1 MYDTEETVDVRIGV
15 IHSPKE
21 IEIELPVE
29 TDREAIKQQVADAL
43 GSEGGTLWLTDRRG
57 REVCIP
63 SARIAWVEV
72 GSPSDDR
79 PIGFG

>member
-1 MYDTEETVDVRIGV
+1 MDVRIGV
-15 IHSPKE
+15 IQSPKE
-21 IEIELPVE
+21 IEIELAAD
-29 TDREAIKQQVADAL
+29 TDRDAIKKQVADAL
-43 GSEGGTLWLTDRRG
+43 GTEGSVLWLTDRRG

-63 SARIAWVEV
+63 SARISWVEV

>member
-1 MYDTEETVDVRIGV
+1 MDVRIGV
-15 IHSPKE
+15 IQSAKE
-21 IEIELPVE
+21 IEVELPADA
-29 TDREAIKQQVADAL
+29 DRDAVKQQVADAL
-43 GSEGGTLWLTDRRG
+43 ASDEGALWLTDRRG

>member
-1 MYDTEETVDVRIGV
+1 MVDVRIGV
-15 IHSPKE
+15 IQSAKE
-21 IEIELPVE
+21 IEVELPADA
-29 TDREAIKQQVADAL
+29 DREAVKQQVADAL
-43 GSEGGTLWLTDRRG
+43 ASDDATLWLTDRRG
-57 REVCIP
+57 REICIP